1 MITFNIN
8 LLELICMLGIPSL
21 LTGILL
27 RRWEKRLEK
36 RETAQKNKDILVIKA
51 VNASIALGEATAIA
65 IRDQKSNGETLA
77 ALEYTKDVKH
87 DLKNFLVEQG
97 VENLH

>member
-8 LLELICMLGIPSL
+8 LLELICLLGIPSL
-21 LTGILL
+21 LTSILF
-27 RRWEKRLEK
+27 RRWDKRQEN
-36 RETAQKNKDILVIKA
+36 REAAQKNKDILVIKA
-51 VNASIALGEATAIA
+51 VNASIALGEAAAVA
-65 IRDQKSNGETLA
+65 IRDHKSNGETIA
-77 ALEYTKDVKH
+77 ALEYSKDVKH